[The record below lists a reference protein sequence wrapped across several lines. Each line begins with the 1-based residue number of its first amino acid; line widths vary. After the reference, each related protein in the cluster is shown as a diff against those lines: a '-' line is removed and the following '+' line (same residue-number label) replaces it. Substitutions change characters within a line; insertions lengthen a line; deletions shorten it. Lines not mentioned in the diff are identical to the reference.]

1 MTDFV
6 LVEARRELS
15 SETRVTSSATTP
27 TASSSSTTAAAAGG
41 GGGGGSEPGGASC
54 VRGTAEGS
62 GHGAPGAAP
71 GPGDRHR
78 AEISR
83 HQAHAGP
90 ALPAHR
96 QVRDSDSEVKLTV
109 TITFSGTQPGATGM
123 LVLQQHQ
130 VIIHSSHYQLLTR
143 KWVLSHC
150 HSRFCLSLCLS
161 VGKIRT

>member
-1 MTDFV
+1 MIHRQNVCARVITLNIRELTIYRNLSVGQFGVTDFV

-27 TASSSSTTAAAAGG
+27 TASSSSTATAAAAGG
-41 GGGGGSEPGGASC
+41 GGGGGSEPGGAGC

-96 QVRDSDSEVKLTV
+96 QVRD
-109 TITFSGTQPGATGM
+109 
-123 LVLQQHQ
+123 
-130 VIIHSSHYQLLTR
+130 Y
-143 KWVLSHC
+143 
-150 HSRFCLSLCLS
+150 
-161 VGKIRT
+161 